1 MPKFNVPKLSAL
13 LLLSAAATIA
23 NAALPDGVSCKVT
36 QTPAKSAFQRGY
48 ENVLYGK
55 WATFDERD
63 VQFSG
68 LAAPDPSPKYHLLM
82 KRPGTQPQT
91 GKPLLLFLHGF
102 PEFSWA
108 WESWLQQ
115 FGTQYDSV
123 AIDLKG
129 YASSSRPTAVAAY
142 DIKRL
147 SDELDYLVDC
157 LGYSKVI
164 PIAHDWGAG
173 LAWTFAF
180 SHPERLQALVI
191 LATPHPYTYNRELAQ
206 PDSEQHQR
214 SQYIMDIRSGKVKD
228 LISLAASAGP
238 GALSLTS
245 LPFYKGARANRLLS
259 SVLTPNA
266 RLNAELNYYRA
277 MEWPTPEKFP
287 LQPTPDL
294 LKAYAVNVPTLAFW
308 GTGDTYFSPK
318 SWDGV
323 KDFVPQIDVRP
334 IEGADHW
341 LEHNT
346 PDMPNQ
352 VLDFIKKV
360 AP

>member
-1 MPKFNVPKLSAL
+1 MYQPQHAPKLIALALCASATL
-13 LLLSAAATIA
+13 AH
-23 NAALPDGVSCKVT
+23 ALPGGVSCKVT
-36 QTPAKSAFQRGY
+36 PTPAKSAFTKAY
-48 ENVLYGK
+48 ENLIWGK
-55 WATFDERD
+55 WATFDESD
-63 VQFSG
+63 VQLNG
-68 LAAPDPSPKYHLLM
+68 LPAPDTSPRYHLLM
-82 KRPGTQPQT
+82 KRPAAQPNT

-108 WESWLQQ
+108 WEAWLQK
-115 FGTQYDSV
+115 FGTQYDAV

-129 YASSSRPTAVAAY
+129 YASSSRPTEVAAY

-147 SDELDYLVDC
+147 SDELDHVVEC
-157 LGYSKVI
+157 LDYTKVI

-173 LAWTFAF
+173 LAWSYAF
-180 SHPERLQALVI
+180 NYPQRLQAMVI

-206 PDSEQHQR
+206 PDSEQRQR

-228 LISLAASAGP
+228 LISLGASAGE

-245 LPFYKGARANRLLS
+245 LPFYKGARTNRLLAS
-259 SVLTPNA
+259 ALTPNA

-277 MEWPTPEKFP
+277 MEWPTVEKYP
-287 LQPTPDL
+287 QQPTAEMR
-294 LKAYAVNVPTLAFW
+294 KAYAVNVPVLAFW
-308 GTGDTYFSPK
+308 GTGDNYFSPK

-334 IEGADHW
+334 LEGKDHW

-346 PDMPNQ
+346 PELPDQ
-352 VLDFIKKV
+352 VMDFIDRV
-360 AP
+360 AR